1 MSDIENTLPI
11 ASAVPAEEKPKVRRI
26 RKPKV
31 VVEVAPPAPVE
42 EVVEEAVVVAPAP
55 IVEEEVAVAPAP
67 AEEVNDDSAPAE
79 SAESEETITIKK
91 SEWEALLARVA
102 SLEEKPVAPPKD
114 KKAPAGRIA
123 TKDVVLKN
131 ILTDNEIV
139 YAKELIN
146 AGDRKGEYRTLSATF
161 SSKHNGFHINSI
173 ADFDYDES
181 SNEFKTPYAM
191 SPTTLCSRF
200 RKLMNQHG
208 ESEKDSST
216 CCGFAKCYVIR
227 EGKEIKLNKLW

>member
-11 ASAVPAEEKPKVRRI
+11 ASAVPAVEVKPKVRRI

-31 VVEVAPPAPVE
+31 VEEAVVVAPPAPVE
-42 EVVEEAVVVAPAP
+42 ELMEEEAV
-55 IVEEEVAVAPAP
+55 IAPAP
-67 AEEVNDDSAPAE
+67 AVVENDDSAPAE

-91 SEWEALLARVA
+91 SDWEALLARVA
-102 SLEEKPVAPPKD
+102 SLESKPVAPPKD

-123 TKDVVLKN
+123 TKDFVLKT
-131 ILTDNEIV
+131 ILNDNEIV

-173 ADFDYDES
+173 PDFDYDES

-227 EGKEIKLNKLW
+227 DDKEIKLNKLW